1 MDLDDREMDA
11 DGMDI
16 IQNIIIIIII
26 MNIIKV

>member
-16 IQNIIIIIII
+16 IQNI
-26 MNIIKV
+26 VTCQVLVAFL